1 MSGVVKGAR
10 WVGFGLGYSL
20 VEAGALA
27 AAGVAGGPRLMLL
40 VGHVANILFLLIV
53 VSVGARALWRSVSAR
68 MGRPAGPLGTYAKSG
83 SQGEAGAGGPGVA
96 G

>member
-10 WVGFGLGYSL
+10 WLGFGLGYSL

-27 AAGVAGGPRLMLL
+27 VAGVAGGPGLMLL
-40 VGHVANILFLLIV
+40 VAHVANILFLLIV
-53 VSVGARALWRSVSAR
+53 LSVGARALCRWVSAR
-68 MGRPAGPLGTYAKSG
+68 KGRPAGPLGTYAKSG
-83 SQGEAGAGGPGVA
+83 SQGGAGAEGSGAA